1 MVSSV
6 TPYSRARSL
15 TITFPSATSLESM
28 AFFEND
34 LRKLIDIGLSYIP
47 AECRTAETVKLAIEC
62 YDSKVPFKE
71 ARETIG
77 ISKNEVI
84 KDLNITESQLDNLE
98 DGNFNAFK
106 DVFFLKDTIKVYAKY
121 LNLDED
127 EIVDKFNDF
136 IFGYTSRIPIRDI
149 LDQTRE
155 INILESKSE
164 ENKIVSPYTLKRK
177 KKSNIKYVIAYILA
191 VIVLVILVL
200 LIVKFLSDKKYEINN
215 FYYNINMIGE

>member
-1 MVSSV
+1 MK
-6 TPYSRARSL
+6 
-15 TITFPSATSLESM
+15 E
-28 AFFEND
+28 
-34 LRKLIDIGLSYIP
+34 IGE
-47 AECRTAETVKLAIEC
+47 A
-62 YDSKVPFKE
+62 FKE

-136 IFGYTSRIPIRDI
+136 IFGYTSRIPISDI
-149 LDQTRE
+149 LEQTRE